1 MSLDLGIAYEYT
13 FAWRLIRSTDVN
25 GRVCFFFFSFFSSSF
40 FPLFFS
46 FFFLWG
52 EGGTNNDTN
61 NFHLSLSESYRETFC
76 AHSVK

>member
-25 GRVCFFFFSFFSSSF
+25 GRVCFIFFFFSSFFS
-40 FPLFFS
+40 LFFI
-46 FFFLWG
+46 FLWG
-52 EGGTNNDTN
+52 EGGINNDTN